1 MSPFFQMGG
10 NIMTIQDAITRTDTL
25 KFNTYELADKI
36 NWLSK
41 LDWMLKR
48 LVIDTHEGAKDNAFC
63 GYTADTDTSTE
74 LLAPA
79 PYDEM
84 YLRWL
89 EAQIDLANGE
99 IDKYNASIML
109 FNTEYEAYEN
119 YYNRT
124 HMPLSAG
131 SRFLF

>member
-1 MSPFFQMGG
+1 
-10 NIMTIQDAITRTDTL
+10 TIHDAITRTDTL

-48 LVIDTHEGAKDNAFC
+48 LIIDTHEGGEEIAFS
-63 GYTADTDTSTE
+63 GYDADTDTSTE

-119 YYNRT
+119 YYNRN

-131 SRFLF
+131 RRFLF

>member
-1 MSPFFQMGG
+1 
-10 NIMTIQDAITRTDTL
+10 MTIHNAITRTDIL
-25 KFNTYELADKI
+25 KYNTYEPAEKI
-36 NWLSK
+36 AWLSK
-41 LDWMLKR
+41 LDWMIKKNI
-48 LVIDTHEGAKDNAFC
+48 IDTHECAADVSFK
-63 GYTADTDTSTE
+63 GYDADTDTKTE

-79 PYDEM
+79 PYDEV

-99 IDKYNASIML
+99 IDKYNASITM
-109 FNTEYEAYEN
+109 FNAEYEAFEN
-119 YYNRT
+119 YYNRN

>member
-1 MSPFFQMGG
+1 
-10 NIMTIQDAITRTDTL
+10 MTIHDAITRTDTL

-48 LVIDTHEGAKDNAFC
+48 LIIDTHEGGEEIAFS
-63 GYTADTDTSTE
+63 GYDADTDTSTE

-89 EAQIDLANGE
+89 EAQIDLAN
-99 IDKYNASIML
+99 ASIML

-119 YYNRT
+119 YYNRN

-131 SRFLF
+131 RRFLF